1 MEGSPHCRHG
11 GVIVGHGKTLSDAGD
26 NQQIRVAERSERP
39 GKMLSTFVINL
50 DRSKERWAKISEST
64 RNTGLDLHRLPAV
77 DGRDFAGDFPSGSLD
92 QQAFRERH
100 GRKVLAGEFG
110 CYLSHL
116 AALARIAGG
125 DADLAIIAEDDVLFA
140 PNLEERVRAI
150 FAAGPQIEL
159 LKLVN
164 HRTSAFL
171 RHGRSSLGDEFGRC
185 LHGPQGSAAC
195 YVVSRAGAAK
205 LLAALETMWLP
216 YDIAFERGWS
226 TGVATFTT
234 HRPLV
239 RFQPEQAAT
248 TIATRIEYRNSKLPK
263 LGQFKVL
270 AFRAGDYVR
279 RVAYAMRGKWF

>member
-1 MEGSPHCRHG
+1 
-11 GVIVGHGKTLSDAGD
+11 
-26 NQQIRVAERSERP
+26 
-39 GKMLSTFVINL
+39 MLSTCVINL

-64 RNTGLDLHRLPAV
+64 RNTGLDLQRLPAV
-77 DGRDFAGDFPSGSLD
+77 DGRDFAGDFPNRNLD
-92 QQAFRERH
+92 QRLFRQRH
-100 GRKVLAGEFG
+100 GRKVLAGELG

-116 AALARIAGG
+116 AALARVAAS
-125 DADLAIIAEDDVLFA
+125 DAEVTIIAEDDVLFT
-140 PNLEERVRAI
+140 PDLERRVRAI

-171 RHGRSSLGDEFGRC
+171 RHGRSALGDEFGRC

-195 YVVSRAGAAK
+195 YALTPAGAAK
-205 LLAALETMWLP
+205 LLAALDTMWLP

-226 TGVATFTT
+226 TGVATYTT
-234 HRPLV
+234 RQPLI
-239 RFQPEQAAT
+239 RFQPDQAAT

-263 LGQFKVL
+263 IGQFKVL

-279 RVAYAMRGKWF
+279 RVVYAMRGKWF